1 MTVRRT
7 AACGLMAVA
16 TVLAVRTTTWTAV
29 LAVWTTVWTAAAAR
43 QAGPPPLVGELILAS
58 YGGVTGAAI
67 GTSAGE
73 TDSPRLLGG
82 NRLLTV
88 APDVVS
94 VSPDGNYLLVS
105 PRDPYDRPE
114 PAVSPDGRR
123 RSRDERMLRSYMGG
137 DAFARPVVLHQLV
150 TGKATRLKNL
160 RIACAAWAPD
170 SRTFSFVSA
179 DGIGVFDIARSKTSK
194 IAPAVRRKLAGA
206 SVSATTLA
214 SYGGSTEVFARQH
227 CGPWIDNDSFA
238 YRTRS
243 AGLPWV
249 SDDVGALRWPGDPG
263 TAARLDAQF
272 GSDSGAVVT
281 MGKSPKPVELGD
293 VTIHEVSPD
302 GSRLLASRAASGDSI
317 ETFVG
322 RLSSERVVVD
332 AVVPPALS
340 DCRMLAPAEDL
351 VCLRLGEGHPQLAL
365 VTGDSFTETSNL
377 AVPGLRDW
385 LWIGDG
391 RALVLQVLDDDRN
404 SVAVADVD
412 RGTLTPVLG
421 HAQLTGLTSDVSG
434 LRLVHWIAARR
445 R

>member
-1 MTVRRT
+1 MAVRRT
-7 AACGLMAVA
+7 VVSGVMAV
-16 TVLAVRTTTWTAV
+16 TVWI
-29 LAVWTTVWTAAAAR
+29 TVWTAAAAR

-67 GTSAGE
+67 GTPAGD

-94 VSPDGNYLLVS
+94 VSPDGNYLLLS
-105 PRDPYDRPE
+105 RRDPFDRPE
-114 PAVSPDGRR
+114 PSTSPDARR
-123 RSRDERMLRSYMGG
+123 RRNDEYILRSYMGN
-137 DAFARPVVLHQLV
+137 AFARPIVLHQLA
-150 TGKATRLKNL
+150 TGKTTSLKNL
-160 RIACAAWAPD
+160 RITCAAWSPD

-194 IAPAVRRKLAGA
+194 IVPAVRRKYAGHF
-206 SVSATTLA
+206 SGETLA
-214 SYGGSTEVFARQH
+214 SYGGSPHAFARQD

-243 AGLPWV
+243 AALPWFF
-249 SDDVGALRWPGDPG
+249 DDLNALRWPGDPG

-272 GSDSGAVVT
+272 GSDTGAVVT
-281 MGKSPKPVELGD
+281 VGKSPKPVALGD
-293 VTIHEVSPD
+293 VTILEVSPD
-302 GSRLLASRAASGDSI
+302 GSRVLASRATSEDRI

-340 DCRMLAPAEDL
+340 DCRMVAAAEDL
-351 VCLRLGEGHPQLAL
+351 VCLRLGDGHPQLAL
-365 VTGDSFTETSNL
+365 VTGTSFTETSNL

-391 RALVLQVLDDDRN
+391 RALVLQVLEDDRN
-404 SVAVADVD
+404 GVAVADVD
-412 RGTLTPVLG
+412 RGTLAAVLG
-421 HAQLTGLTSDVSG
+421 HAQLTGLTGDVSG
-434 LRLVHWIAARR
+434 LRLVRWIAARR